1 MLRTTLLNLYQ
12 RRVHGQTW
20 GESAHRVYLQGPEDP
35 VLLNRIGLFDTS
47 RNIETAVSEKSLA
60 RARAALEWDPAIA
73 PERPAAYKGRVSD
86 HERRQ
91 YALALARLAP
101 ARASGWLRPAER
113 ELALAA
119 ALAVG
124 DLDHAR
130 WLAIRMQMSESMK
143 NSINLHAMFAA
154 LHTRQG
160 DNRRARK
167 HLMHVLTDQRIEL
180 PDRAAPMKIE
190 DLVAACQGRPVRPAH
205 PGPLISV
212 IICAYNAAPH
222 IRSAL
227 HSVLSQSYRNVEI
240 IAIDDGSTDNTF
252 LHMQEMADLNP
263 RINTARIENSG
274 VYAARN
280 MGLRLAKGEL
290 ITFLDAD
297 DIMLPLRLEQQAD
310 RLLAT
315 GAGAVV
321 SRLLRITPHGVPVA
335 PRVYPLV
342 RHNPSSI
349 MLRRSVVAVTGGFE
363 EVRYGADEEFE
374 HRMQLYLGRQGIVR
388 DTAVQTIALHHA
400 DSLTQRGDSGL
411 QSEQGRRAR
420 IRYREDWVR
429 RHAQL
434 ASHRPGSAAR

>member
-12 RRVHGQTW
+12 RRVHEQTW
-20 GESAHRVYLQGPEDP
+20 GECAHRIYQQGPHDP

-47 RNIETAVSEKSLA
+47 RNTETGVSEKSLA
-60 RARAALEWDPAIA
+60 RARAALEWDSSVGVEPS
-73 PERPAAYKGRVSD
+73 RAYRGKVSD

-101 ARASGWLRPAER
+101 ERAAEWLRPAER

-119 ALAVG
+119 ALAAG
-124 DLDHAR
+124 DLDRAR
-130 WLAIRMQMSESMK
+130 WLALRMQMSANMR
-143 NSINLHAMFAA
+143 NSHNLHAMFAA

-180 PDRAAPMKIE
+180 PDRGAPMKIN
-190 DLVAACQGRPVRPAH
+190 DFLTATGAAPPVCAAH
-205 PGPLISV
+205 APLISV

-227 HSVLSQSYRNVEI
+227 RSVLQQSYGNLEI

-252 LHMQEMADLNP
+252 LHMQEMADQNP
-263 RINTARIENSG
+263 RINTARLENSG

-280 MGLRLAKGEL
+280 MGMRLAKGDL

-297 DIMLPLRLEQQAD
+297 DIMLPLRLEQQAA
-310 RLLAT
+310 RLLAS

-321 SRLLRITPHGVPVA
+321 SRLLRITTQGVPVA
-335 PRVYPLV
+335 PRIYPLI

-349 MLRRSVVAVTGGFE
+349 MLRRSAVAVTGGFE

-374 HRMQLYLGRQGIVR
+374 HRMQLYMGRHGIVR
-388 DTAVQTIALHHA
+388 DATIQTIALHHG
-400 DSLTQRGDSGL
+400 DSLTQRGDTGL

-429 RHAQL
+429 RHAQF
-434 ASHRPGSAAR
+434 AQQRNAR